1 MMSLKKTIIF
11 LSSVY
16 LLLSAGAYL
25 MFFNNASYKD
35 ELFLVLALSVL
46 GVLYLAILN
55 PLLKKIQK
63 LNQVLIPFTEQT
75 KETVKLNEIDRAMLA
90 INHFL
95 KIEQNASIF
104 INNILSG
111 NLATSSVDEN
121 NKLMTSL
128 FDLRSHIVSMLE
140 KEKERNWVSEGIANF
155 ASILRAQGND
165 KNAFYD
171 SIISNIVK
179 YLNVNQG
186 GLFIVS
192 DDKSR
197 LELASCYAY
206 DRKKFLEK
214 EIEPGQGL
222 VGQVYLE
229 KQTLILKQVPQDY
242 ITIRSGLGHAVPSY
256 LVVVPCKLNDVIEC
270 VVELASFK
278 EFKNFE
284 IEFIEKLGESIAS
297 TIATLKINNST
308 KKLLVETQQ
317 SAEQMR
323 AQEEELRQNME
334 ELEATQEQMERK
346 EKEMVN
352 LVAKMAESEKVLK
365 EKLDEIRT
373 MKEQDEI
380 KNQQMLKT
388 IEEHRKML
396 IQIIDHV
403 PQKIFLKDKDGK
415 FILANTAVAKAHHRT
430 VDELI
435 GTSDFDH
442 FSFEDATQYRKA
454 EIALIKAGK
463 PVYFPEEVFKDP
475 SGEERILQT
484 TKIPF
489 FISHL
494 NQTGLLGIQT
504 DVTEM
509 KKMQDALAGLNK

>member
-1 MMSLKKTIIF
+1 MMSLKKTII
-11 LSSVY
+11 
-16 LLLSAGAYL
+16 LLSCGYL
-25 MFFNNASYKD
+25 VLSGSSYAVFFNNTSFKD
-35 ELFLVLALSVL
+35 ELFLVLALSL
-46 GVLYLAILN
+46 YGLLYLTTIRPLFNRVNKLSQVLNPVKLQNNTSTKIDELDKAILT
-55 PLLKKIQK
+55 
-63 LNQVLIPFTEQT
+63 LNQFS
-75 KETVKLNEIDRAMLA
+75 KN
-90 INHFL
+90 
-95 KIEQNASIF
+95 EQNASTF

-111 NLATSSVDEN
+111 NLATSSTLEEG

-140 KEKERNWVSEGIANF
+140 KEKERNWVSQGIANF
-155 ASILRAQGND
+155 ATILRSQNND
-165 KNAFYD
+165 KNIFYD
-171 SIISNIVK
+171 NIISNIVK

-186 GLFIVS
+186 GLFIVN
-192 DDKSR
+192 DDKTK

-206 DRKKFLEK
+206 DRKKFLER
-214 EIEPGQGL
+214 EIDPGQGL
-222 VGQVYLE
+222 IGQVYLE

-242 ITIRSGLGHAVPSY
+242 ITIRSGLGHAVPSN
-256 LVVVPCKLNDVIEC
+256 LLIVPCKLNDVIEC
-270 VVELASFK
+270 VVELASFT

-317 SAEQMR
+317 AAEQMR

-352 LVAKMAESEKVLK
+352 LVARMGESEKALK

-373 MKEQDEI
+373 MKEQDEV
-380 KNQQMLKT
+380 KNQKMLST
-388 IEEHRKML
+388 IEEHGKML

-415 FILANTAVAKAHHRT
+415 FILANSAVAKAHHRT
-430 VDELI
+430 VEELI

-442 FSFEDATQYRKA
+442 FSFDDATEYRKA

-475 SGEERILQT
+475 TGEERILQT

-489 FISHL
+489 FIGHL

-509 KKMQDALAGLNK
+509 KKMQDALDRLQ

>member
-1 MMSLKKTIIF
+1 MSLKKIIIL
-11 LSSVY
+11 LSCGY
-16 LLLSAGAYL
+16 LVLSAGAYF
-25 MFFNNASYKD
+25 MFFNSASFKD
-35 ELFLVLALSVL
+35 ELFLILSICIFSI
-46 GVLYLAILN
+46 LYFAVIN
-55 PLLKKIQK
+55 PGFKKIKRLSQFLVPFKSNNTAK
-63 LNQVLIPFTEQT
+63 LDELDQ
-75 KETVKLNEIDRAMLA
+75 AMLTVNQFA
-90 INHFL
+90 KN
-95 KIEQNASIF
+95 EQNASIF

-111 NLATSSVDEN
+111 NLATSSTLDEG

-140 KEKERNWVSEGIANF
+140 KEKERNWVSQGIANF
-155 ASILRAQGND
+155 GTILRSQNND
-165 KNAFYD
+165 KNVFYD
-171 SIISNIVK
+171 NIISNIVK

-186 GLFIVS
+186 GLFIVN
-192 DDKSR
+192 DTKTK
-197 LELASCYAY
+197 LELAACYAY

-242 ITIRSGLGHAVPSY
+242 ITIRSGLGHAVPSH
-256 LVVVPCKLNDVIEC
+256 LLIVPCKLNDVIEC
-270 VVELASFK
+270 VVELASFTD
-278 EFKNFE
+278 FKNFE

-308 KKLLVETQQ
+308 KKLLIETQQ

-352 LVAKMAESEKVLK
+352 LVARMAESEKVLK
-365 EKLDEIRT
+365 EKLDEIRA
-373 MKEQDEI
+373 MKEQDEVR
-380 KNQQMLKT
+380 NQKMLST

-415 FILANTAVAKAHHRT
+415 FILANSAVAKAHHRT

-442 FSFEDATQYRKA
+442 FSFDDATEYRKA

-475 SGEERILQT
+475 TGEERILQT

-494 NQTGLLGIQT
+494 NQMGLLGIQT

-509 KKMQDALAGLNK
+509 KKMQDALDRLQ